1 MRWNITVVLIFI
13 SLRIRDVDWALFHCP
28 LAICISS
35 LEKCL
40 FNPFAQFLFGLFLLL
55 SFRVLYIIRILTPKV
70 MIWKYSLPFCM
81 LPFHNTDCV
90 FWCTDIL
97 SLVSGLIP
105 ASLNELES
113 ITSSSLSWK
122 SLWQTDVNS
131 HLNIWA
137 FLYGNFFFFWPHLRH
152 AEIPRP
158 GMEPVPQSWP
168 WWILNVL
175 GHRELQHFFLF
186 KLLISSLRLL

>member
-1 MRWNITVVLIFI
+1 MLFSVLFLIVAILKDVRWNITVVLIFI

-137 FLYGNFFFFWPHLRH
+137 FLYGNFFFFGH
-152 AEIPRP
+152 IC
-158 GMEPVPQSWP
+158 GMQKF
-168 WWILNVL
+168 L
-175 GHRELQHFFLF
+175 GQGWNPCHSRDHDG
-186 KLLISSLRLL
+186 SLMC